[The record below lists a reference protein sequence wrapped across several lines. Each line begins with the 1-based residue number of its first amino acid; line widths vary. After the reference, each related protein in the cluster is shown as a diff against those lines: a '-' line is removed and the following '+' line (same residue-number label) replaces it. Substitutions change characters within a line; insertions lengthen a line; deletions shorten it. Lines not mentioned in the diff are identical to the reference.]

1 MSMNKITQEKFLAY
15 ETVRES
21 GETNMFDINKVIELA
36 DVELTREDII
46 NIMKNYG
53 DYKEKWLG

>member
-1 MSMNKITQEKFLAY
+1 MNKITQENFLAY

-21 GETNMFDINKVIELA
+21 GKTNMLDINKVIELA
-36 DVELTREDII
+36 DVELTREDIM

-53 DYKEKWLG
+53 GYKEKWLG